1 MDEEKKDVTELQL
14 VVFKIGNEEYGVEIS
29 EVQEINRMIEITKI
43 PRAPEFVEG
52 VINLRGK
59 VIPVIDLRKRFG
71 MEKKDYDKN
80 SRIIVVEIDEKL
92 VGMIVDAVT
101 EVLRITSDSIE
112 PPPPIIAG
120 IGSEYLKG
128 VGKLD
133 DRMLIL
139 LDLSKVFTDT
149 EKEHLLELQERKDL
163 LAEEEKQ
170 EAETTA

>member
-1 MDEEKKDVTELQL
+1 MDEEKKEIVELQL
-14 VVFKIGNEEYGVEIS
+14 VVFKIGNEEYGVDIA

-71 MEKKDYDKN
+71 MDKKEYDKN

-101 EVLRITSDSIE
+101 EVLRITSDNIE

-139 LDLSKVFTDT
+139 LDLSKVFTEA
-149 EKEHLLELQERKDL
+149 EKEHLLEIQERKEL
-163 LAEEEKQ
+163 NKEEVQ
-170 EAETTA
+170 ANAQ